1 MPTKYELPRDVVF
14 EGIVNAICH
23 RDYASTASVEVRV
36 FSDRVE
42 VWNPGELPP
51 GKTVA
56 WLFDEHESMPFNPWI
71 SARGAAEMLG
81 LTQQGVQYH
90 LARLSSVLHHEGG
103 DKGGRWVLG
112 PKPKGKGRGK

>member
-1 MPTKYELPRDVVF
+1 M
-14 EGIVNAICH
+14 
-23 RDYASTASVEVRV
+23 
-36 FSDRVE
+36 
-42 VWNPGELPP
+42 
-51 GKTVA
+51 GKTSKKTTKENEATSKKTSKKTIKKTGQVFLLPDGLSDA
-56 WLFDEHESMPFNPWI
+56 ARKIAETMLSNPWI

-112 PKPKGKGRGK
+112 PKPKGKRGAK